1 MDLKILRVMA
11 RKTQAEAAE
20 AVGVSQVTVSDWERG
35 EYKPSANAREKL
47 AEAYGVSLAEIV
59 KAVEEAGEKGHG
71 RVEKPQPDGAH

>member
-20 AVGVSQVTVSDWERG
+20 AVGVSQVTVSDWENG
-35 EYKPSANAREKL
+35 KYKPSANAREKL

-59 KAVEEAGEKGHG
+59 KAVEEAGEKSQS